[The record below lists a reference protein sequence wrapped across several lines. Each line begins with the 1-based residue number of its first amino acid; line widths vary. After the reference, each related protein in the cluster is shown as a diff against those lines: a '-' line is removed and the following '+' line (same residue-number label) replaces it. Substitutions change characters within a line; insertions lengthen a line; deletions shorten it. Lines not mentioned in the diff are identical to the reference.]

1 MRVLSA
7 STKPVYLKHS
17 WNNRLPLIPSGV
29 AGVVCGNTLPFRGGG
44 LSGDYCRAYNVRL
57 TQLYQNETLVI
68 GCGGVRGEKDYGDYM
83 NAGAER
89 VQIGSAF
96 RQQFMP
102 VDEKVKV

>member
-1 MRVLSA
+1 MIESANQLDVGSYELNLSCPAVATTSIQDYQRVLSA

-57 TQLYQNETLVI
+57 TELYQNETLVI
-68 GCGGVRGEKDYGDYM
+68 GLRWC
-83 NAGAER
+83 
-89 VQIGSAF
+89 
-96 RQQFMP
+96 
-102 VDEKVKV
+102 